1 MEMTIQVFLATVMED
16 SEMRRS
22 PALSNFLC
30 LDQQRTLGATER
42 PSAGTLEA
50 SRAVC
55 DTLEETVRELREQL
69 RKQEQLEGELEAMRN
84 QGLLKDAQI
93 SHLEKENELLRQ
105 QKESLMAAL
114 SSGTS
119 NLNTSLLG
127 RRERRASKGASSRI
141 ESLED
146 FTAKFGLNTSSS
158 SSSKSMAEV
167 QKKRES
173 NNNVTAK
180 QEEVVD
186 FMRRRGLGNDKGLE
200 RESSIERRKSS
211 IQ

>member
-1 MEMTIQVFLATVMED
+1 
-16 SEMRRS
+16 
-22 PALSNFLC
+22 
-30 LDQQRTLGATER
+30 
-42 PSAGTLEA
+42 
-50 SRAVC
+50 
-55 DTLEETVRELREQL
+55 VRELREQL
-69 RKQEQLEGELEAMRN
+69 RKREQLEGELEAMRN
-84 QGLLKDAQI
+84 QGVLKDAQI

-127 RRERRASKGASSRI
+127 RRERRLSKGASARI

-146 FTAKFGLNTSSS
+146 FTAKFGLNNTSSS
-158 SSSKSMAEV
+158 SSTKSTTEV

-173 NNNVTAK
+173 NNNKTMK

-186 FMRRRGLGNDKGLE
+186 FVRRRRGLGNDKGLE